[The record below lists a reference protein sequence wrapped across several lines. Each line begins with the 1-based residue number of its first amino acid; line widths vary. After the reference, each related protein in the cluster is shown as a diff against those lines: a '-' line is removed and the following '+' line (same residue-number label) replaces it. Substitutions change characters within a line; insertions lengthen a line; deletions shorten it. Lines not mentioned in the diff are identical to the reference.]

1 MLGEEPGSSRSS
13 DGGLLCSCLRHQAQR
28 PPPRSQETAFGFRA
42 DRDLHH
48 PLAHPEH
55 HHPPT
60 APPQILPGI
69 RKQQGEPGICG
80 GCRVRGRLSP
90 PLSLHASR
98 GRWCHPGTQQKR
110 GPRVV
115 LAVEEVGVLAPKQP
129 VQEWRWPAC
138 SPAGFTVPHPALPG
152 GCSVT
157 IIWPQGQV
165 TPKPASSLCL
175 S

>member
-1 MLGEEPGSSRSS
+1 MGACFALVYGIKPNALPQEVRRLPLGS
-13 DGGLLCSCLRHQAQR
+13 GLTVTCTIPLPILNTTT
-28 PPPRSQETAFGFRA
+28 PPP
-42 DRDLHH
+42 
-48 PLAHPEH
+48 
-55 HHPPT
+55 

-80 GCRVRGRLSP
+80 GCLVRGRLSP

-152 GCSVT
+152 GCSVA